1 MKAEG
6 GTNLGN
12 MWRKSVLGRGN
23 RTCQVPKVETSL
35 TCLKRRKEAWGGQKV
50 WVQRLR
56 QRWQEK
62 KKKKI
67 KNWISPV
74 KKSVVMQGEEG
85 GFHTK

>member
-1 MKAEG
+1 MARRFG
-6 GTNLGN
+6 FRG
-12 MWRKSVLGRGN
+12 SGRGG
-23 RTCQVPKVETSL
+23 
-35 TCLKRRKEAWGGQKV
+35 RK
-50 WVQRLR
+50 
-56 QRWQEK
+56 K